1 VKKRFPVALAAILTM
16 LGPGTLYSYSL
27 FAQPL
32 GASFSWSSATTTWGF
47 AIASFCLG
55 LGALAG
61 GVWLGSAPARRVAVT
76 GTLLWAAGNVLTGL
90 GTERFG
96 APLFYLSY
104 GLIGGF
110 GCGLVTI
117 AALTTVIAWFPKRRG
132 MGGGLVAMGFG
143 IGNVYYD
150 QILEQS
156 GAFRAIR
163 HEAQVFVA
171 SQADIISPALV
182 HGLMLIFIVSGVG
195 FAALGLL
202 GASFLQGPPAHFVAE
217 NAMPTEARLAQTVGN
232 PQAYLLWLI
241 LFLNSVAG
249 IAVISCVIPMLS
261 EMTRLPIA
269 AVAFLYPVVAV
280 FNGVGCFFWGV
291 VSDLAGRRAT
301 LVLLFLIQGFA
312 FMLIDG
318 VRAPV
323 LLLAM
328 FSLIL
333 LCYGGAFG
341 VMPAFNADF
350 FGLRHFG
357 ANYGLNL
364 TAWGTAA
371 IVGPWFAAT
380 VRDLTGSYSA
390 ILLPLAFISFIALI
404 VPLITDRSVSETPPA
419 QPRPA

>member
-1 VKKRFPVALAAILTM
+1 VNKRFPVALAAILTM

-32 GASFSWSSATTTWGF
+32 SASFAWTSVATTWGF
-47 AIASFCLG
+47 AIANFCLG

-61 GVWLGSAPARRVAVT
+61 GIWLGSAPARRVAAT

-90 GTERFG
+90 GTERLG
-96 APLFYLSY
+96 APFFYLCY
-104 GLIGGF
+104 GVIGGF

-171 SQADIISPALV
+171 SEADLINPALV
-182 HGLMLIFIVSGVG
+182 HGLMLIFIVSGIG
-195 FAALGLL
+195 FAVLGLL
-202 GASFLQGPPAHFVAE
+202 GAWFLHGPPAQFAAE
-217 NAMPTEARLAQTVGN
+217 NAMPTESRLAQTIGN

-280 FNGVGCFFWGV
+280 FNGVGCFVWGV

-301 LVLLFLIQGFA
+301 LVLLFLIQGFT
-312 FMLIDG
+312 FMTIDS

-350 FGLRHFG
+350 FGLRNFG

-371 IVGPWFAAT
+371 IVGPWFAST
-380 VRDLTGSYSA
+380 VRDLTGSYTA
-390 ILLPLAFISFIALI
+390 ILLPLAFISFVALI
-404 VPLITDRSVSETPPA
+404 VPLITDRAASEFPPA
-419 QPRPA
+419 RPKPA